1 MAELR
6 AAARI
11 RMIGK
16 APRVIVTDAETRLG
30 LYIIRALARGGCAVT
45 AVANQAQG
53 PVIGF
58 SSRYSTHTY
67 RLGPGD
73 YWDTLPEALQ
83 GLAPTHDVLIPV
95 SAFSIAVVHKCRAD
109 LDPSLRSFLPHPE
122 AFRHA
127 SDKRAVTA
135 TAQKVGVPVPQTF
148 EGITPQT
155 IESWAAVH
163 GDRLPLVIKFSDED
177 RDSHWAP
184 EERYRIVRSTED
196 LVREYRRM
204 DAVASNPLVQEYVE
218 GDGYGYFAIFDSSG
232 VPVAEFGHRRLRE
245 YPVAGGPSTLCE
257 SVADM
262 RLMDLG
268 RTMLRALE
276 WRGVAMVEFKQDRR
290 TGEYKLLEINPRFW
304 GSLPLALQCG
314 VNFPLHQVRL
324 ALGEEVAPQGEYPVG
339 AKMRFLLTDILA
351 IRQQWREEKSM
362 SLVWR
367 YLRELSDLR
376 IRDGIFSLDDPR
388 PFFTYLRQGLGR

>member
-1 MAELR
+1 MISDPP
-6 AAARI
+6 RI
-11 RMIGK
+11 
-16 APRVIVTDAETRLG
+16 IVTDAETRLG
-30 LYIIRALARGGCAVT
+30 LYVIRALARGGCDVT

-58 SSRYSTHTY
+58 ASRYPRHTH

-73 YWDTLPEALQ
+73 YRQTLPEALHR
-83 GLAPTHDVLIPV
+83 LAPTHDVLIPV
-95 SAFSIAVVHKCRAD
+95 SAFSIAVVHECREN
-109 LDPSLRSFLPHPE
+109 LDPSLRSFLPLPE

-127 SDKRAVTA
+127 SDKRSVTA
-135 TAQKVGVPVPQTF
+135 TAQRIGVPVPQTF

-155 IESWAAVH
+155 IESWAAAH
-163 GDRLPLVIKFSDED
+163 EDRLPLVIKFSDED

-184 EERYRIVRSTED
+184 EERYRIVRSIED

-204 DAVASNPLVQEYVE
+204 DSVASNPLVQEYVE
-218 GDGYGYFAIFDSSG
+218 GDGYGYFAIFNSSG
-232 VPVAEFGHRRLRE
+232 DPVAEFGHRRLRE
-245 YPVAGGPSTLCE
+245 YPVTGGPSTLCE
-257 SVADM
+257 SVADV

-324 ALGEEVAPQGEYPVG
+324 ALGEEVAPQGDYAVG
-339 AKMRFLLTDILA
+339 TKMRFLLTDLLA
-351 IRQQWREEKSM
+351 IRQEWRQEKSF

-367 YLRELSDLR
+367 YLLELCDMR
-376 IRDGIFSLDDPR
+376 IKDGIFSLDDLR
-388 PFFTYLRQGLGR
+388 PFLTYLRQGLGR